1 MTPPADRGG
10 ASAQGETKREG
21 ATGAAAATPP
31 TTLRAIWD
39 QIGTLVLAVIIALG
53 VRACVIEPFRI
64 PSGSMLPTL
73 LIGDHLFVNRFI
85 YGIKIPFT
93 DYRLPGLRE
102 PQRGDVVVFT
112 VARDPSRGEGPGSV
126 YPADRR
132 PELPTESF
140 VKRIVGMPGDV
151 IEVHDDVV
159 SVNGKPV
166 EQQPTGDTFL
176 DPRGLAFQVEREKID
191 GREHLTLH
199 DPRDSGKD
207 GAWRVEPGRYLMM
220 GDNRDQSFDS
230 RYWGTVREAEFK
242 GPAFV
247 IYWSWDFRG
256 SWLSMLN
263 PLTWWDLLMHRMR
276 WSRIGSSV
284 T

>member
-1 MTPPADRGG
+1 MTPPSGAASKDESKRETPSGAG
-10 ASAQGETKREG
+10 ASA
-21 ATGAAAATPP
+21 PP
-31 TTLRAIWD
+31 STLRAAWD
-39 QIGTLVLAVIIALG
+39 QIGTLVLAVVIALG
-53 VRACVIEPFRI
+53 VRACVVEPFRI

-112 VARDPSRGEGPGSV
+112 VARDPMRGEGPGSV
-126 YPADRR
+126 HPADLR
-132 PELPTESF
+132 PDLPTESF
-140 VKRIVGMPGDV
+140 VKRIVGMPGDL
-151 IEVHDDVV
+151 IEVHDGIVR
-159 SVNGKPV
+159 VNGKVV
-166 EQQPTGDTFL
+166 EQLPTGESFL
-176 DPRGLAFQVEREKID
+176 DPHGLAFQVRRERID
-191 GREHLTLH
+191 GHEHLTLH
-199 DPRDSGKD
+199 DPRDSGRD
-207 GAWRVEPGRYLMM
+207 GLWRVESGRYLMM

-247 IYWSWDFRG
+247 IYWSWDATG

-263 PLTWWDLLMHRMR
+263 PLTWWDLLLHRMR
-276 WSRIGSSV
+276 WNRIGSSV

>member
-1 MTPPADRGG
+1 VTPPADRSG
-10 ASAQGETKREG
+10 AAPKQDTKREPAIG
-21 ATGAAAATPP
+21 TRAAAAPS
-31 TTLRAIWD
+31 TLRIVWD
-39 QIGTLVLAVIIALG
+39 QVGTLVLAVLIALG
-53 VRACVIEPFRI
+53 VRACVVEPFRI

-85 YGIKIPFT
+85 YGIKVPFT
-93 DYRLPGLRE
+93 DYRFPGLRE

-112 VARDPSRGEGPGSV
+112 VARDPMRGEGPGSV
-126 YPADRR
+126 YPADLR
-132 PELPTESF
+132 PDLPTESF
-140 VKRIVGMPGDV
+140 VKRIVGMPGDSV
-151 IEVHDDVV
+151 EVRDGIV
-159 SVNGKPV
+159 SVNGKTL
-166 EQQPTGDTFL
+166 EQEPTGETFL
-176 DPRGLAFQVEREKID
+176 DPRGMAFQVRGEKID
-191 GREHLTLH
+191 GHAHLTLH
-199 DPRDSGKD
+199 DPRDSGRD
-207 GAWRVEPGRYLMM
+207 GVWRVEPGRYLMM

-263 PLTWWDLLMHRMR
+263 PFTWWDLLLHRMR
-276 WSRIGSSV
+276 WDRIGSSV